1 LIYLAAVGRRQ
12 STDALRLLIDL
23 LQTDYGGRV
32 NVLIYL
38 TAVGRRQ
45 STNAL
50 RLLIDL
56 LQTDYNGRVK
66 VINRSNCRQTNSDGA
81 INKSNCRRTLT
92 RLLIDL
98 ILDKRR
104 RAINRPY
111 VRRTRYSTI
120 FRSGGGGRDF
130 FDVGEWRSS

>member
-1 LIYLAAVGRRQ
+1 MLFIGQTDLIADDRVDVLIYLTAVRRRQ

-23 LQTDYGGRV
+23 LQTG
-32 NVLIYL
+32 
-38 TAVGRRQ
+38 
-45 STNAL
+45 
-50 RLLIDL
+50 
-56 LQTDYNGRVK
+56 YNGRVK
-66 VINRSNCRQTNSDGA
+66 VINRSNCRQTYSDGA

-92 RLLIDL
+92 GLLIDL

-120 FRSGGGGRDF
+120 FDRAAAVATSLM
-130 FDVGEWRSS
+130 